1 MGRLSRLG
9 LGSVADELIRR
20 APMPV
25 LLVRPGEKAP
35 GIIPE
40 PVLDNILIPL
50 DGSALAE
57 QVLEPA
63 LDLAR
68 LMEARCSL
76 LRVVESRSSPAKHAG
91 GPPERQAEAYL
102 ERVAARLRE
111 QGLQVRTRVVVAR
124 HVAEAILEEAEA
136 QASNLIALATHGRGG
151 LKRLLL
157 GSVADKLIRAAASPV
172 LVYRPTG
179 KEHR

>member
-1 MGRLSRLG
+1 VGN
-9 LGSVADELIRR
+9 ELIRR
-20 APMPV
+20 AGLPV
-25 LLVRPGEKAP
+25 LLVRPTDKP
-35 GIIPE
+35 PDVIPE
-40 PVLDNILIPL
+40 PLLDNILIPL

-57 QVLEPA
+57 QVLELA

-76 LRVVESRSSPAKHAG
+76 LRVVESNSPDDREPG
-91 GPPERQAEAYL
+91 GPVERSQAEACL
-102 ERVAARLRE
+102 ERVAARIRE

-124 HVAEAILEEAEA
+124 HAVEAILEEAEA

-157 GSVADKLIRAAASPV
+157 GSVADTLIQAAPSPV
-172 LVYRPTG
+172 LVYCPIG
-179 KEHR
+179 KEL